1 MTGRTLH
8 GHDTGNGSNGQG
20 EVPTSCTRDS
30 VHQALW
36 DAYEW
41 TSLTVFRKE
50 VCRLWRKA
58 LKRRSQKHRL
68 TRDRMKRLV
77 DRWLPPARV
86 CHPYPLA
93 RVGVIT

>member
-1 MTGRTLH
+1 MHDPVPEQGAYLRSVVG
-8 GHDTGNGSNGQG
+8 GHIRYYGVPMNG
-20 EVPTSCTRDS
+20 P
-30 VHQALW
+30 
-36 DAYEW
+36 
-41 TSLTVFRKE
+41 SLSAFRKE
-50 VCRLWRKA
+50 VGRRWWKA